1 LRLVRRVGPVATA
14 VALVAIAG
22 CASPGAPPGGP
33 EDREP
38 PVLVSVSP
46 DTNRTGVK
54 LGALELRF
62 DEVINERPRGAQSLD
77 EMFLISP
84 RDGIPRVGWHRSR
97 LTVQPR
103 RGWRANTTYVVTM
116 LPGIS
121 DLRSNADSAP
131 RTFVFSTGPT
141 LAAGKISGI
150 VFDWVAAKTAPG
162 AFIEAISLPDSVR
175 YVAVADT
182 GARFTVSH
190 MPPGK
195 YLLRAIVDQN
205 KNRGLDPRELFD
217 SATVTLGDS
226 VRREMLAFTHDSIG
240 PGIATVTVKDSLT
253 LRVQFDRPLD
263 TAFVVTP
270 ARFTLKG
277 TDSAAVRITSA
288 LTGPAADSVAADSA
302 RRKAVRD
309 SIAAIASADSARRAD
324 SVRAVAQGQVVPRQ
338 PVRPPPAVR
347 PRADTSKRAPAKPS
361 VRIPFNEVEL
371 RLAAPLR
378 PASAYRLQADSVRSL
393 LHYARTSS
401 RQFTTPKPAPV
412 DTTKA
417 RGDTARARTDTARVP
432 GRGAPPPRRPD
443 TLDLLFNRR

>member
-1 LRLVRRVGPVATA
+1 VRLVRHIGLLAA
-14 VALVAIAG
+14 AAALAG

-33 EDREP
+33 EDREA

-54 LGALELRF
+54 PGALELRF

-84 RDGIPRVGWHRSR
+84 RDGTPRVSWHRSR
-97 LTVQPR
+97 LSVQPR

-121 DLRSNADSAP
+121 DLRNNADSAP

-141 LAAGKISGI
+141 LATGQISGI

-175 YVAVADT
+175 YVTVADT
-182 GARFTVSH
+182 GARFTVGH

-195 YLLRAIVDQN
+195 YLLRATVDQN
-205 KNRGLDPRELFD
+205 KNRELDPRELFD
-217 SATVTLGDS
+217 SATVTLADS
-226 VRREMLAFTHDSIG
+226 VRREMLAFTHDTIG
-240 PGIATVTVKDSLT
+240 PGIATVTVRDSLT

-277 TDSAAVRITSA
+277 TDSAAVRITGALSA
-288 LTGPAADSVAADSA
+288 PAVDSIEADSV
-302 RRKAVRD
+302 RRKAVQD
-309 SIAAIASADSARRAD
+309 SIARLASADSARRAD
-324 SVRAVAQGQVVPRQ
+324 SVQAARQGQLVQRQ
-338 PVRPPPAVR
+338 PARAPAARPV
-347 PRADTSKRAPAKPS
+347 ADTTKRAPPAKPS
-361 VRIPFNEVEL
+361 VRSPFNEVVL

-378 PASAYRLQADSVRSL
+378 ASSTYRLQADSIRSL
-393 LHYARTSS
+393 LHHARTSS

-412 DTTKA
+412 DTTRT
-417 RGDTARARTDTARVP
+417 RGDSARTRTDTVRVP

-443 TLDLLFNRR
+443 TLDLLFGRR